1 MPAAANRI
9 MKAAPPYFS
18 LVPAAPVRVRPF
30 GVDNDF
36 YRFGDCAVADAFEA
50 ASLRPICLKRITIT
64 WRRLSAS
71 DLRERLNRCSRESWA
86 CRRACVIGYL
96 ADLCG
101 KIGPRHIEVIDAQRQ
116 ALDAE
121 TELAV
126 AEDAARQARVELL
139 VASGRF
145 PSE

>member
-101 KIGPRHIEVIDAQRQ
+101 KIGPRHIEVIDALSEPE
-116 ALDAE
+116 LD
-121 TELAV
+121 
-126 AEDAARQARVELL
+126 RL
-139 VASGRF
+139 VAAALQAVSGP
-145 PSE
+145 PSAAAPEAL